1 VTELLPVIAIAFALL
16 AAAGLAVWVW
26 LPSTWRR
33 ITLPALPLIG
43 AMALAVCLHLT
54 GIVTGVRT
62 GLIVLGAIAVLTLCL
77 RSWRQPW
84 WRDLRDRGALL
95 GLAAALVIGVVAL
108 GLLLIPA
115 RPLGLDLVAPG
126 GGSDSFAYIT
136 PAAWLEDHPLTQ
148 IPTDSDPPVWAY
160 TQTQL
165 RQGFRMGEEL
175 DQAAVAVV
183 SGHDPL
189 VTWYAVAA
197 LWVLLLPGALIAA
210 AATLRL
216 RRLTGMAAAVLA
228 AMSSVVLSEV
238 IYSHSAGALGLAMA
252 PLAVAVAGRS
262 LDDAVAQQPDR
273 PPAWL
278 AAGALTAL
286 ACTYTEYLPALALA
300 AVLYVVARRP
310 GRLGRSLR
318 AGATVAGLALLVG
331 PLVWVRVVL
340 SFVNEAGVSQ
350 SGGQAAS
357 YLGVPLRTIAAHYV
371 GTLGI
376 LEPGPGYPVSYMPLL
391 LIGAGVLLAI
401 AISPARRF
409 FRLVIGSIAALVLVL
424 STIRYFPYG
433 QGEVVQV
440 TFPVVMLAV
449 AAGYGALLARL
460 RPPRLGRLLR
470 PAAAVLA
477 AALIAVFATV
487 NVHTVLPY
495 LAPSPTPYAAS
506 EIYNAQEFT
515 AARNWLLSV
524 AGPAGRD
531 AMVLDTQVWDQVWLQ
546 YDLRD
551 MTDLDFPYLVYTYS
565 NGQSTTRFF
574 DGSSR
579 RYAVVESD
587 LLMDVSPGVVV
598 GGSGDFSFLD
608 LSRGSAVIAL
618 GAGLSFN
625 PVSDDTGIGLVQ
637 WMTDDGQLLVFHSAS
652 VTRIT
657 LTLVAVPQLAP
668 NTVEVESGGQVLAT
682 ATVTATRVEVP
693 VDLPPGNA
701 ALLTL
706 QGSRAAAVV
715 PPDGRLRSIGLVG
728 VQAAPGP

>member
-1 VTELLPVIAIAFALL
+1 MSALLPVIVVALALL

-26 LPSTWRR
+26 LPSPWRR

-43 AMALAVCLHLT
+43 AMTLAVGLHLT
-54 GIVTGVRT
+54 GIVTGVRV
-62 GLIVLGAIAVLTLCL
+62 GLIVLGAIAVLTLGL
-77 RSWRQPW
+77 RSWREPW

-95 GLAAALVIGVVAL
+95 GLGTALVVGVIAF
-108 GLLLIPA
+108 GLLLMPA

-126 GGSDSFAYIT
+126 GGTDSFAYIT

-148 IPTDSDPPVWAY
+148 IPTSSDAPVWAY
-160 TQTQL
+160 TQLQL
-165 RQGFRMGEEL
+165 KQGFRMGEEL

-183 SGHDPL
+183 SDHDPL

-197 LWVLLLPGALIAA
+197 LWILLLPGGLIAA
-210 AATLRL
+210 ASTLRL
-216 RRLTGMAAAVLA
+216 SRVVGVAAAVLA
-228 AMSSVVLSEV
+228 ALSSVVLSEV

-252 PLAVAVAGRS
+252 PLAVAAAGQY
-262 LDDAVAQQPDR
+262 LDDQVARRPDR
-273 PPAWL
+273 LPAWF
-278 AAGALTAL
+278 AAGAITAL
-286 ACTYTEYLPALALA
+286 ACTYTEYLPTLALA
-300 AVLYVVARRP
+300 AVLYVLRRP
-310 GRLGRSLR
+310 LGQLVRSLR
-318 AGATVAGLALLVG
+318 AAGVLAGLAVVIG
-331 PLVWVRVVL
+331 PLAWARVAM
-340 SFVNEAGVSQ
+340 SFVNEAGITQ
-350 SGGQAAS
+350 SGGQAS
-357 YLGVPLRTIAAHYV
+357 TYLGIPLRTIAAHYV
-371 GTLGI
+371 GTLGNV
-376 LEPGPGYPVSYMPLL
+376 EPGPGYPISYIPLL
-391 LIGAGVLLAI
+391 ILGVGVLLAV

-409 FRLVIGSIAALVLVL
+409 FRLVIGSIGALVLAL

-433 QGEVVQV
+433 QGEVVQI
-440 TFPVVMLAV
+440 TYPMVMLAV
-449 AAGYGALLARL
+449 AAGFGALLTRL
-460 RPPRLGRLLR
+460 RPLHLGHLLR

-524 AGPAGRD
+524 AWPAGRD

-579 RYAVVESD
+579 RYAVVESA

-625 PVSDDTGIGLVQ
+625 PVSDDTGIGPVQ
-637 WMTDDGQLLVFHSAS
+637 WMTDDGQLLLFHSPS
-652 VTRIT
+652 MTRIT

-668 NTVEVESGGQVLAT
+668 NTVEVECGGQVLAT
-682 ATVTATRVEVP
+682 ATVTAARVEVP
-693 VDLPPGNA
+693 VDLPPGSA